1 MSNELNDRNFDGLSE
16 KFARKVYG
24 GLKGEIRLA
33 VIWRDLTAAIPELEA
48 GQPLRILDIG
58 GGLGQFTVRLAE
70 LGHTVV
76 YNDLSAEMLDAAQSL
91 AKQQAVEDLISWH
104 QGPYQKLGELGKFDL
119 VLCHA
124 VVEWLAEPSKLIDRL
139 SSYISD
145 TGLLS
150 LTFYNHN
157 GLVYRNLIRGNFKLL
172 DSDFR
177 AHPGSLTPGT
187 PLVPDLVGQWL
198 AQSQLRLRAS
208 SGVRV
213 FHDYVTTLRGGHED
227 PASVIAMELKHSVLE
242 PYKWLGRYIH
252 FIAGTKKGSD

>member
-24 GLKGEIRLA
+24 DLKGEIRLA
-33 VIWRDLTAAIPELEA
+33 VIWRDLTAALPELEA
-48 GQPLRILDIG
+48 GRALRILDVG

-76 YNDLSAEMLDAAQSL
+76 YNDISVEMLDTAKRL
-91 AKQQAVEDLISWH
+91 AKQQGVEDLISWH
-104 QGPYQKLGELGKFDL
+104 HGAYQDLNEPGKFDL

-124 VVEWLAEPSKLIDRL
+124 VAEWLAEPAKLIAGLR
-139 SSYISD
+139 SYLRD

-150 LTFYNHN
+150 LTFYNQH

-172 DSDFR
+172 DRDFK
-177 AHPGSLTPGT
+177 AHPESLTPST
-187 PLVPDLVGQWL
+187 PLTPDQVKQWL
-198 AQSQLRLRAS
+198 AESQLLLRTS
-208 SGVRV
+208 SGIRV
-213 FHDYVTTLRGGHED
+213 FHDYVITQRGGHTD
-227 PASVIAMELKHSVLE
+227 SASVVAMELRYSGQE

-252 FIAGTKKGSD
+252 FIAGTKKGSV